1 MKASGGNGAA
11 LQGALK
17 DLNAYWDLTSSTWK
31 DSARDQF
38 EAEYLRHLSESVR
51 AASTAIGQI
60 ELLLQQVRKEC
71 S

>member
-17 DLNAYWDLTSSTWK
+17 DLNAFWDQSSSMWR
-31 DSARDQF
+31 DNAREQF

-60 ELLLQQVRKEC
+60 ELLLQQVRREC